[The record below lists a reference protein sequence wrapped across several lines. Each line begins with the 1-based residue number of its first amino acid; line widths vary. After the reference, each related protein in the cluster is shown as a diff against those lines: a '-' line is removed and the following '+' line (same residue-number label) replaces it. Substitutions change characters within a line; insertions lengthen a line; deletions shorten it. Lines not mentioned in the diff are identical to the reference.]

1 METRRNY
8 FSIFAGIFL
17 LLIGAVTYFTLRR
30 SPEEIAQEQLKTTA
44 KRVERKAQDKLTES
58 LGDAT
63 FEGGELSGNDNQGRP
78 LWTIGAEKIES
89 QSEEGSELKATLTG
103 AHATLYRE
111 GVPETTFRSGKMQLT
126 RDANEKVHLT
136 LSGGVTAKTAAQAI
150 AQAAKSAKRPLRSA
164 SFGTVQ
170 MQARSAEIDVTARR
184 LVAKNGVTLTQGEGA
199 RTVKLTAPRLTAD
212 IGLANAQLSGGIKAT
227 VPQGNFAAPSALWNW
242 KEHRLSASGG
252 VTAIHENTTLS
263 GARLDA
269 DTSGKIGT
277 ISGDV
282 RIKAPQGQA
291 HAGSVS
297 YNWGTGRLNAR
308 GGVTLTKNNG
318 SLRAGSI
325 ECDDKLQNA
334 VARGDVTL
342 QSEGVRLTAQSV
354 SASQGFSRAGANG
367 GVTISKED
375 VTLRATR
382 IDSWDNFARA
392 EALGAVHLT
401 KGNTS
406 LRAGQATVFNRG
418 TRAVASGGVTLVQGN
433 LLLKANRAQA
443 SNLNQKGAL
452 QVSANGGITF
462 KQNDLTVSAG
472 RVEATNADSETKR
485 RIVASGGV
493 RAQNARGVVHAAR
506 VTWGGGKI
514 EARGGVRARRSD
526 LHLSAD
532 KFDGDDKGHQAVLT
546 GHVQV
551 KHANGATLQA
561 PSARYDKAS
570 NKVFASGGV
579 VYKDGRG
586 SVMRGQSLVANLNLE
601 QAEITN
607 VKGTISMPALKGKE
621 LF

>member
-17 LLIGAVTYFTLRR
+17 LVIAAVTYFTLRR
-30 SPEEIAQEQLKTTA
+30 SPEELAQEQLKKTA
-44 KRVERKAQDKLTES
+44 KNVERKAKDKLTES
-58 LGDAT
+58 LGDAV

-89 QSEEGSELKATLTG
+89 QSDEGSELKATLIG

-111 GVPETTFRSGKMQLT
+111 GVAETTFRSGKMQLT

-150 AQAAKSAKRPLRSA
+150 AQAAKSAKRSLKNA

-170 MQARSAEIDVTARR
+170 MQANSAEINVTARR

-199 RTVKLTAPRLTAD
+199 RIVKVTAPQLTAD
-212 IGLANAQLSGGIKAT
+212 VGLANAQLSGGIKAT
-227 VPQGNFAAPSALWNW
+227 APQGNFSAPNAMWNW

-252 VTAIHENTTLS
+252 VTAIHENTTLT

-269 DTSGKIGT
+269 DTSGKTGT

-282 RIKAPQGQA
+282 QIKAPQGQA
-291 HAGSVS
+291 RAGSVS
-297 YNWGTGRLNAR
+297 YNWGKGRLMAR

-334 VARGDVTL
+334 VAHGDVTL
-342 QSEGVRLTAQSV
+342 QSEGVRLTAGSV
-354 SASQGFSRAGANG
+354 NASQGFSHAGASG

-375 VTLRATR
+375 VTLRARR
-382 IDSWDNFARA
+382 IDSWDNFTRA
-392 EALGAVHLT
+392 EASGAVHLT

-433 LLLKANRAQA
+433 LLLKANRAEA

-452 QVSANGGITF
+452 QVSANGGVTF

-472 RVEATNADSETKR
+472 RAEATNADSETKR

-493 RAQNARGVVHAAR
+493 RAQNAKGVVQSAR

-532 KFDGDDKGHQAVLT
+532 KFDGDDEGHQAVLT
-546 GHVQV
+546 GHVQI

-579 VYKDGRG
+579 VYKDVKG
-586 SVMRGQSLVANLNLE
+586 SIAQGQSLVANLKLQ
-601 QAEITN
+601 QAQILG
-607 VKGTISMPALKGKE
+607 VKAKINIDSFKGRD